1 MDLPADR
8 TVAALLEGGG
18 LDAREARLL
27 LAAASGTG
35 KAILAAFPER
45 EVEAN
50 AAQRY
55 LEMAR
60 RRRNGEPVA
69 YILGSREF
77 YGREFSVTP
86 AVLIPRPETEL
97 LVDLALARIDRAAAQ
112 VPVLDLGTGS
122 GVVALTIA
130 CEAQN
135 AHVTAVDVSAA
146 ALAVARDNLTRLALP
161 RPPRLLQSDWFEALG
176 EARFDVIVGNPP
188 YVAEDD
194 AHLARG
200 DLRFEPRGALAAGA
214 AGLDAITKITTQ
226 APRYLAP
233 GAWLLLEHGY
243 DQGDACRALLA
254 AAGLREVQT
263 WPDLAGLDR
272 VSGGVAPRA

>member
-1 MDLPADR
+1 MPADR
-8 TVAALLEGGG
+8 TVAALLEGAGF
-18 LDAREARLL
+18 DAREARLL
-27 LAAASGTG
+27 LAAATGVGT
-35 KAILAAFPER
+35 ALLVAFPER
-45 EVEAN
+45 EVEA
-50 AAQRY
+50 AASRRYLDMAQR
-55 LEMAR
+55 R
-60 RRRNGEPVA
+60 RAGEPVA

-97 LVDLALARIDRAAAQ
+97 LVDLGLARIDRTASAVA
-112 VPVLDLGTGS
+112 VLDLGTGS

-135 AHVTAVDVSAA
+135 AHVTAVDVSPA
-146 ALAVARDNLTRLALP
+146 ALTVARGNLERLALP
-161 RPPRLLQSDWFEALG
+161 RSPRLLQSDWFASLG
-176 EARFDVIVGNPP
+176 DARFDLIVGNPP
-188 YVAEDD
+188 YVAEGD

-214 AGLDAITKITTQ
+214 AGLDAITKITSQ

-243 DQGDACRALLA
+243 DQGSACRALLT